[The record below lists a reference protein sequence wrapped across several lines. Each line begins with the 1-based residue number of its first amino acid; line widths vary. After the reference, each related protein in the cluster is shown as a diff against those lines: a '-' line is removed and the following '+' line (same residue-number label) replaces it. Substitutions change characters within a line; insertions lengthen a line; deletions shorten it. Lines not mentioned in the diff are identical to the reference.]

1 MPVCTKM
8 PYRKKLVAKTS
19 CAAAMFLGALSLGIS
34 PSFAQ
39 DFPEGNISVTIPTGE
54 GGGADRDARSF
65 VQVWNKYLPRNVE
78 FSYYPGAAGQVGYEF
93 YMRGDASPSNLL
105 FSNIGPEVIMLELQ
119 DVPVEIGEDIV
130 YIQKT
135 STEPMAIW
143 VGANSPFETLEQL
156 IEEAK
161 TRPVTI
167 SVSRLPHPATIGMLA
182 LGEATGAEFNLIP
195 FGGGNPTAMA
205 AITGEVDAS
214 ALPLANPITFGE
226 EARVLG
232 IFADE
237 NPVPDQ
243 TNDAPTV
250 NEVAGTDLPP
260 LTSSRAW
267 AVQADAIAENPELI
281 EILKQTMRQTLED
294 PEYIEAVRASGVPA
308 EFIDPGNQEEAMQ
321 EAAETRELA
330 IQYRD
335 LLTGE

>member
-1 MPVCTKM
+1 MSRIQGKAPIENEDATVVGIDVSKATLDVFIHPAGTKFSVCNDQRGLAGLTRRLAQVSPSIVVMEATGRYHRAAWLALHGAGIKVAVIN
-8 PYRKKLVAKTS
+8 PYRSRRFADVIGRLAKT
-19 CAAAMFLGALSLGIS
+19 
-34 PSFAQ
+34 
-39 DFPEGNISVTIPTGE
+39 D
-54 GGGADRDARSF
+54 
-65 VQVWNKYLPRNVE
+65 
-78 FSYYPGAAGQVGYEF
+78 
-93 YMRGDASPSNLL
+93 
-105 FSNIGPEVIMLELQ
+105 
-119 DVPVEIGEDIV
+119 
-130 YIQKT
+130 
-135 STEPMAIW
+135 
-143 VGANSPFETLEQL
+143 
-156 IEEAK
+156 
-161 TRPVTI
+161 
-167 SVSRLPHPATIGMLA
+167 TIGMLA

>member
-1 MPVCTKM
+1 MKNFVRNAGFT
-8 PYRKKLVAKTS
+8 AI
-19 CAAAMFLGALSLGIS
+19 AAMALATY
-34 PSFAQ
+34 PSVPALAQ
-39 DFPEGNISVTIPTGE
+39 DADYPDSNISITIPTGE
-54 GGGADRDARSF
+54 GGGADRDARAITK
-65 VQVWNKYLPRNVE
+65 VWAKYLERNSE

-93 YMRGDASPSNLL
+93 FMKSKADGTHLM

-119 DVPVEIGEDIV
+119 DVPITIGEDLV

-143 VGANSPFETLEQL
+143 VGANSKFETLQQL

-161 TRPVTI
+161 ERPVTI
-167 SVSRLPHPATIGMLA
+167 SVSRLPHPASIGMLA

-195 FGGGNPTAMA
+195 YGGGNPTAMA

-214 ALPLANPITFGE
+214 ALPLANPITLGP

-243 TNDAPTV
+243 TGNAPTV
-250 NEVAGTDLPP
+250 NEAAGTDLPA
-260 LTSSRAW
+260 LTSSRAF
-267 AVQADAIAENPELI
+267 AVQASVLEEYPERVEL
-281 EILKQTMRQTLED
+281 LKKTIRETLVD
-294 PEYIEAVRASGVPA
+294 PDYVAAVAAAGVPV
-308 EFIDPGNQEEAMQ
+308 EFIDPGDQ
-321 EAAETRELA
+321 EAAMAEAAATAELA
-330 IQYRD
+330 TKYRD

>member
-1 MPVCTKM
+1 MHTK
-8 PYRKKLVAKTS
+8 PHLSRRILLAGAAIA
-19 CAAAMFLGALSLGIS
+19 AAAMSLTLQ

-39 DFPEGNISVTIPTGE
+39 EEFPEGNISITIPTGE
-54 GGGADRDARSF
+54 GGGADRDARTF
-65 VQVWNKYLPRNVE
+65 TQIWNKYLPRNFE
-78 FSYYPGAAGQVGYEF
+78 FTYYPGAAGQVGYEF
-93 YMRGDASPSNLL
+93 YMREDPDATNLL

-119 DVPVEIGEDIV
+119 DVPVEIGEDLI

-143 VGANSPFETLEQL
+143 VGANSPFQTLQEL
-156 IEEAK
+156 IDEAK

-167 SVSRLPHPATIGMLA
+167 SVSRLPHPASIGMLA

-214 ALPLANPITFGE
+214 ALPLANPITFGA

-232 IFADE
+232 IFANE
-237 NPVPDQ
+237 NNVPEQ
-243 TNDAPTV
+243 TDNAPTV

-267 AVQADAIAENPELI
+267 GVHAAAIAEHPERI
-281 EILKQTMRQTLED
+281 EILKETMRQVLAD
-294 PEYIEAVRASGVPA
+294 PEYIAAVEASGVPA
-308 EFIDPGNQEEAMQ
+308 AFIDPGDEEAAMQ
-321 EAAETRELA
+321 EAAETLELA
-330 IQYRD
+330 IQYRE

>member
-1 MPVCTKM
+1 MKDFVRNAGLATM
-8 PYRKKLVAKTS
+8 AVI
-19 CAAAMFLGALSLGIS
+19 AAATYASAPAL
-34 PSFAQ
+34 AQ
-39 DFPEGNISVTIPTGE
+39 DADYPDGNISITIPTGE
-54 GGGADRDARSF
+54 GGGADRDARTIT
-65 VQVWNKYLPRNVE
+65 QVWAKYLERNTE

-93 YMRGDASPSNLL
+93 FMKSKADGTRLL

-119 DVPVEIGEDIV
+119 DVPITIGEDLV

-143 VGANSPFETLEQL
+143 VGANSKFETLQQL

-167 SVSRLPHPATIGMLA
+167 SVSRLPHPASIGMLA

-195 FGGGNPTAMA
+195 YGGGNPTAMA

-214 ALPLANPITFGE
+214 ALPLANPITFGP

-243 TNDAPTV
+243 TGNAPTV
-250 NEVAGTDLPP
+250 NEAAGTDLPP
-260 LTSSRAW
+260 LTSSRAF
-267 AVQADAIAENPELI
+267 AVQASVLEEFPERV
-281 EILKQTMRQTLED
+281 EILKKTIRETLSD
-294 PEYIEAVRASGVPA
+294 PDYVAAVKATGVPV
-308 EFIDPGNQEEAMQ
+308 EFIDPGDQDAAMA
-321 EAAETRELA
+321 EAAKTAELA
-330 IQYRD
+330 IKYRD